1 MAKPRALIV
10 GVGDGVSASLAR
22 ALKAE
27 GYKIIL
33 AARNIEKIAG
43 LIAETKAEAHVC
55 DIVKAED
62 VTALFDAIEGRL
74 EVVIANP
81 ARRVRGPLTQVDP
94 VEVRASLEITAFGS
108 FLVGQA
114 AAKRM
119 LEQEIKGEKR
129 GTVLFTGASAGV
141 KGFPQSATFAMGK
154 FAQRGLA
161 QSMARELHPQGVHV
175 AWVNIDGAI
184 KSATRKEP
192 TDKPSSMLDP
202 DEIAKNYVHLI
213 NQQRSAWTDELAVRP
228 WVEKF

>member
-22 ALKAE
+22 ALKAQ

-62 VTALFDAIEGRL
+62 VTALFDAIEGRV

-81 ARRVRGPLTQVDP
+81 ARRVRGPLTEVDP
-94 VEVRASLEITAFGS
+94 VEVKASLEITAFGS

-119 LEQEIKGEKR
+119 LEQEMEDGKR
-129 GTVLFTGASAGV
+129 GTILFTGASAGV

-175 AWVNIDGAI
+175 AWINIDGAI
-184 KSATRKEP
+184 KSATRVEP
-192 TDKPSSMLDP
+192 ADKPASMLDP

-213 NQQRSAWTDELAVRP
+213 NQQRSAWTDELVVRP